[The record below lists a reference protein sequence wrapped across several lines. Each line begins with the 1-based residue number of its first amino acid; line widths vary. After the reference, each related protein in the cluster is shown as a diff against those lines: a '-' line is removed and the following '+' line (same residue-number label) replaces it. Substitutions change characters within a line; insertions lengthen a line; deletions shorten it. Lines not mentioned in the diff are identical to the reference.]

1 MSCNE
6 IDFIIEISKKENGF
20 LGGRI
25 MGGGFG
31 GCTIN
36 LIDKKNKK
44 KFISNIKK
52 SFYKKYRY
60 NVVVEEF
67 LFSSGLNV
75 VKVWLYNPQMHFY
88 LILIKI
94 TNVM

>member
-1 MSCNE
+1 MDGV
-6 IDFIIEISKKENGF
+6 I
-20 LGGRI
+20 
-25 MGGGFG
+25 G

-36 LIDKKNKK
+36 LIDKKIKK
-44 KFISNIKK
+44 EFISNIKK

-75 VKVWLYNPQMHFY
+75 VKVWLYNP
-88 LILIKI
+88 
-94 TNVM
+94 